1 MGSNRPADPGR
12 DFPAALLL
20 LIAVLLGACARRIP
34 TLVPP
39 SCGLEA
45 VEGYASASISGADA
59 AAKGRFAFVFRRP
72 GFGRVE
78 AVDPIGRTAFLVI
91 FRGDRAWFV
100 LPGKKIYAEDAAPV
114 MMGRFLGID
123 LLPDEILPLLSGLW
137 TGAGPESGWTV
148 ERDER
153 GRAVRCA
160 QENFFFTVREFFP
173 GGGVPRRIEFAGA
186 ETTGRLKVLALAFN
200 PAPADAAFDVS
211 FLRAYAPKTWDGIL
225 EILDR

>member
-12 DFPAALLL
+12 AFLAALTL
-20 LIAVLLGACARRIP
+20 LIALLLGACARRIP

-78 AVDPIGRTAFLVI
+78 AVDPIGRTAFLVL

-100 LPGKKIYAEDAAPV
+100 LPGKKVYAEDAAPT

-153 GRAVRCA
+153 GRA
-160 QENFFFTVREFFP
+160 
-173 GGGVPRRIEFAGA
+173 AGA
-186 ETTGRLKVLALAFN
+186 ETTGRLKVLELAFN
-200 PAPADAAFDVS
+200 PAPADAPFDVS